1 MSITPDVK
9 QEPSNAAETAVMEEV
24 RRSGYM
30 TVARFMECA
39 VSHYYANTRPF
50 GVEGDFITAPEVSQM
65 FGEMIGAWMTDMWLQ
80 SGKPERVHLVEL
92 GPGRGTLMADI
103 LRTINTWPDFRDAVS
118 IHLVETSPLL
128 RQEQAQALKGMSP
141 TWYDS
146 LDQVPEGFSL
156 IFANEFFD
164 ALPVH
169 QLIKEQGKW
178 KERVVRLDQ
187 GGQGL
192 VFGTAD
198 LTSILHAAIPD
209 DIRDAPEGSI
219 FEISPASLA
228 VMEKIASRVGES
240 GGAALL
246 IDYGHSVAGIGDTL
260 QAVHRHSYSDLL
272 KNIGSSDLTAHV
284 DFATLQQAAL
294 GKAMVH
300 GPVTQ
305 GDFLTSLGIVVRAE
319 ALSKEGQRDDI
330 VGALRR
336 LVSPEGMG
344 RLFKVMALTPLGS
357 SINPAGF
364 VGGGN

>member
-1 MSITPDVK
+1 MSITSDVK
-9 QEPSNAAETAVMEEV
+9 QDTSNAAETAVQEEI

-30 TVARFMECA
+30 TVARFMEQA
-39 VSHYYANTRPF
+39 ISHYYANSRPF
-50 GVEGDFITAPEVSQM
+50 GVEGDFVTAPEVSQM

-80 SGKPERVHLVEL
+80 AGKPEHVHLVEL

-128 RQEQAQALKGMSP
+128 RHEQAQALKGLAP
-141 TWYDS
+141 TWYET
-146 LDQVPEGFSL
+146 LDQVPEGFSF

-164 ALPVH
+164 AQPIH
-169 QLIKEQGKW
+169 QLIKHEGKW
-178 KERVVRLDQ
+178 KERVVRLDDS
-187 GGQGL
+187 GQGL

-198 LTSILHAAIPD
+198 LTSIMLAVIPD

-228 VMEKIASRVGES
+228 VMEKIARRIGSS

-260 QAVHRHSYSDLL
+260 QAVHRHYYSDPLQ
-272 KNIGSSDLTAHV
+272 NIGSSDVTAHV

-305 GDFLTSLGIVVRAE
+305 GEFLTSLGIVMRAE

-330 VGALRR
+330 VSALRR

-344 RLFKVMALTPLGS
+344 RLFKVMVLTPLGS
-357 SINPAGF
+357 NINPAGF
-364 VGGGN
+364 VGGEN